1 MTPDDPETVRGDCS
15 FCGETVTG
23 RHAIIHYETAGGDPC
38 VWAECPSCGGSLTP
52 PMLSKQFIMTTR
64 RKPATLG
71 AEEADNMDT
80 NHAQWLA
87 DSPTPIQTSINTQ
100 HHV

>member
-1 MTPDDPETVRGDCS
+1 
-15 FCGETVTG
+15 
-23 RHAIIHYETAGGDPC
+23 
-38 VWAECPSCGGSLTP
+38 
-52 PMLSKQFIMTTR
+52 MLSKQFIMTTR